1 MLRFD
6 VTIMNSTHPPVS
18 EILKEIPNYDALL
31 GKVHVDSQFLDTAGK
46 QKIFSS
52 IQIKIVY
59 K

>member
-1 MLRFD
+1 
-6 VTIMNSTHPPVS
+6 MNSTHPPVS